1 MDDPDNRA
9 DERPEDGAARRAREH
24 RYWRRTR
31 ALLVALLALWA
42 GGTFGLV
49 YCARALNAW
58 SFAGWPLGYWLA
70 AQGIPL

>member
-1 MDDPDNRA
+1 
-9 DERPEDGAARRAREH
+9 
-24 RYWRRTR
+24 
-31 ALLVALLALWA
+31 VALLALWA

-70 AQGIPL
+70 AQGIPLGFLLLVIVHAVAMRRLDKPFESNR